1 MCKCVIYNIIIY
13 SPEFGG
19 SFCQGSAR
27 EYDTQLCNTNVS
39 MHLSYSI
46 QFILFIF
53 RSVHKVLL
61 VLLISNVPLLIIGHS
76 MVFFMHGKN
85 SQEMV

>member
-1 MCKCVIYNIIIY
+1 MIY

-19 SFCQGSAR
+19 SFCPGSSR
-27 EYDTQLCNTNVS
+27 EYDPQLCNTNVS
-39 MHLSYSI
+39 MHLSYSL
-46 QFILFIF
+46 QFKHLLYYIIFIF

-61 VLLISNVPLLIIGHS
+61 VLLISNVLLLIIDHS
-76 MVFFMHGKN
+76 MVFFIHGKN